1 MQKQH
6 VLVHRRFY
14 FHVARAV
21 TGLCHALCLGSER
34 ELSGWNDLRTNELWA
49 VFQTES
55 AKRISASRHSNK
67 FDCWTVCA
75 VLADTP
81 RKASVPTVRTLAVSP
96 LVMEAAAVSM
106 AACVCACLCDGSAAL
121 ELRTT
126 RETQVLYSLLYPF
139 PLMSLHQF
147 HAPHGQIRSKSF
159 HWLCV
164 HSHCL

>member
-1 MQKQH
+1 MSFELFFRQRARSEFLPH
-6 VLVHRRFY
+6 VTLTNLT
-14 FHVARAV
+14 A
-21 TGLCHALCLGSER
+21 GLFVPSL
-34 ELSGWNDLRTNELWA
+34 
-49 VFQTES
+49 
-55 AKRISASRHSNK
+55 
-67 FDCWTVCA
+67 
-75 VLADTP
+75 P

-159 HWLCV
+159 H
-164 HSHCL
+164 